1 MSGQE
6 KIKYDDIVMEVTLIF
21 YKRSAGEWC
30 LQDGIKDFGEEFVFI
45 FVILASYRNIAD
57 RKNV

>member
-6 KIKYDDIVMEVTLIF
+6 KIKYDDIIMEVRLIF
-21 YKRSAGEWC
+21 YKRSAGKWC
-30 LQDGIKDFGEEFVFI
+30 LQDGIKVFGEEFDFM

-57 RKNV
+57 GKNV